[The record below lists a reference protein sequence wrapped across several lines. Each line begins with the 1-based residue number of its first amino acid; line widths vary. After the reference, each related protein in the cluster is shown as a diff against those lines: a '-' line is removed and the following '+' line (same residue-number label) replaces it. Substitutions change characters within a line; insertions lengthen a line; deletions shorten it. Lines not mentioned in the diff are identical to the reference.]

1 MSVEERLVPAMT
13 FKPEVASLNMGS
25 MNFGLY
31 PMLGRFKDFKHD
43 WERQHL
49 ENSRNIVFK
58 NTYADIEYILTTCA
72 EQDTR
77 FEVECYD
84 IGHLYTLAHFI
95 DRGLIKPIR
104 HGVSRFY
111 DAAARA
117 RFETILRGKQLG
129 FTLTQIFAM
138 LPKDEKP
145 EAAETLELEEGQVLS
160 QIAQLERKR
169 EELDT
174 ALAALRETHGRMTG
188 GDARSASAA

>member
-1 MSVEERLVPAMT
+1 MERALDKSFAGPD
-13 FKPEVASLNMGS
+13 GS
-25 MNFGLY
+25 ADLRAAHQAGDRLFTIGDMARAYKVTLRA
-31 PMLGRFKDFKHD
+31 LRFY
-43 WERQHL
+43 E
-49 ENSRNIVFK
+49 
-58 NTYADIEYILTTCA
+58 
-72 EQDTR
+72 
-77 FEVECYD
+77 
-84 IGHLYTLAHFI
+84 

-111 DAAARA
+111 DSAARA

-145 EAAETLELEEGQVLS
+145 EAAEALELEEGQVLS
-160 QIAQLERKR
+160 QIAQLERRR

-188 GDARSASAA
+188 GERTAASAA

>member
-1 MSVEERLVPAMT
+1 MDRATDKAFAGPD
-13 FKPEVASLNMGS
+13 GS
-25 MNFGLY
+25 
-31 PMLGRFKDFKHD
+31 
-43 WERQHL
+43 
-49 ENSRNIVFK
+49 
-58 NTYADIEYILTTCA
+58 ADLRAAHETG
-72 EQDTR
+72 DR
-77 FEVECYD
+77 
-84 IGHLYTLAHFI
+84 LYTIGDMARAYNVTLRALRFYE

-138 LPKDEKP
+138 LPKEEKP
-145 EAAETLELEEGQVLS
+145 EAAETLDLQEGLVLS

-188 GDARSASAA
+188 EATASAA